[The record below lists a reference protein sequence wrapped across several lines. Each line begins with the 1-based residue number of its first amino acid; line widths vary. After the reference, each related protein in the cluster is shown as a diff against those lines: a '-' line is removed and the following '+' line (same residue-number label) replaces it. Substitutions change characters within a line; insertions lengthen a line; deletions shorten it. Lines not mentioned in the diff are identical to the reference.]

1 MDVAP
6 IPKAPLSAV
15 LITRDAER
23 HLERALAP
31 LSFCS
36 EILILDSG
44 SRDRTRAIAA
54 AQGAVWH
61 EHAFEGYGPAKRRA
75 VALASCDWVLS
86 LDADEVLDERATTAL
101 AGIDWAAAD
110 PRQCWSLRR
119 RPFVGSREI
128 RHGDWAPDWVV
139 RVFNRQHHTVSP
151 SLVHESVTPTG
162 PVRRLDGSLLHFTAA
177 DLAAVFRPDYYR
189 LKAAVYRQRGRRAGE
204 PVLALRAAAAFLRS
218 YLLRAGFLD
227 GSAGVVV
234 AVAAAA
240 NAVTG
245 LALAA
250 TELASV
256 PGPADDGH
264 RPSPEGGGDPR

>member
-1 MDVAP
+1 MNPAP
-6 IPKAPLSAV
+6 TSKIPLSAV

-23 HLERALAP
+23 HLERVLAALA
-31 LSFCS
+31 SCA

-44 SRDRTRAIAA
+44 SRDRTREIAA
-54 AQGAVWH
+54 AHGAVWH

-75 VALASCDWVLS
+75 IALARHDWVLS
-86 LDADEVLDERATTAL
+86 LDADEVLDERAAAAL
-101 AGIDWAAAD
+101 AAVDWGAAD

-119 RPFVGSREI
+119 RPFIGDREI
-128 RHGDWAPDWVV
+128 RHGDWAPDRVV
-139 RVFNRQHHTVSP
+139 RVFNRRHHEVSADA
-151 SLVHESVTPTG
+151 VHESVRPTG

-189 LKAAVYRQRGRRAGE
+189 LKAEVYRQRGRRAGA
-204 PVLALRAAAAFLRS
+204 PRLALRAAGAFLRS

-250 TELASV
+250 AGL
-256 PGPADDGH
+256 GPD
-264 RPSPEGGGDPR
+264 PQPGGDAEDRR

>member
-1 MDVAP
+1 MNPAP
-6 IPKAPLSAV
+6 TPKIPLSAV

-23 HLERALAP
+23 HLERVLAP

-44 SRDRTRAIAA
+44 SRDRTREIAA
-54 AQGAVWH
+54 AHGAVWH
-61 EHAFEGYGPAKRRA
+61 DRPFEGYGPTKRRA
-75 VALASCDWVLS
+75 VALASFDWVLS
-86 LDADEVLDERATTAL
+86 LDADEVLDEPAAAAL

-119 RPFVGSREI
+119 RPFIGGREI

-139 RVFNRQHHTVSP
+139 RVFNRQHHEVSLD
-151 SLVHESVTPTG
+151 LVHESVRPSG

-177 DLAAVFRPDYYR
+177 DLAAVFRPEYYR
-189 LKAAVYRQRGRRAGE
+189 LKAEVCRQHGRRAGA
-204 PVLALRAAAAFLRS
+204 PTLALRAAVAFLRS

-240 NAVTG
+240 GAVTG
-245 LALAA
+245 LALAGA
-250 TELASV
+250 EPGSDPV
-256 PGPADDGH
+256 PADGGHGPASG
-264 RPSPEGGGDPR
+264 GGGDRR